1 MKKDGYNGWAN
12 YETWNVALWIGNEEH
27 LYDLA
32 KKAGTYEKFLICV
45 GDNGATGDGVNWRDS
60 NINVTEINQLFNEL

>member
-27 LYDLA
+27 LYDIA
-32 KKAGTYEKFLICV
+32 KIAGTYEIFLTFV
-45 GDNGATGDGVNWRDS
+45 GDNEATGDGVNWRDS
-60 NINVTEINQLFNEL
+60 KIDVAEINQLFNEL